1 MASPS
6 PSWWLRRARR
16 LNVRRR
22 ETIVNRTRILVA
34 LLVLVVL
41 VQLFPDRATLIKLI
55 WVSAAALY
63 TLLWATL
70 RYAALR
76 KRKSAE
82 AALAAADEL
91 EYRQYRDELDIIRTR
106 FDPQRDLEDPTS
118 LSPEYRDA
126 LTALHDKHHA
136 MLERKFGPR

>member
-1 MASPS
+1 M
-6 PSWWLRRARR
+6 
-16 LNVRRR
+16 
-22 ETIVNRTRILVA
+22 NRTRILVA

-55 WVSAAALY
+55 WVSAAALT
-63 TLLWATL
+63 TLVWAAL

-76 KRKSAE
+76 KRKLAE
-82 AALAAADEL
+82 AAQQAADEL

-126 LTALHDKHHA
+126 LTVLHDKHHA